1 MDIGIVALLA
11 ILYVLLA
18 KPLTRINV
26 TAPMLFLVAGAVLY
40 SLTGELAV
48 TSDVVHVLAEVTL
61 VIILFHDASTVRLGA
76 LRGDSSIPLRLLAIG
91 FPLALGA
98 TFALVGWLLPALG
111 VAGALLVAGA
121 VTPTDA
127 GLGAPTILNPR
138 VPIRIRRALN
148 VESGLNDGLATP
160 VVLFAL
166 AALASEEGA
175 VHERLLSMAL
185 GPVALAITVAVVV
198 ALVGA
203 RFVDV
208 SAARHWSSPAG
219 RAVAVLVLPLVCFG
233 VALAV
238 DANAFICAFVAGLVF
253 GSASSAYGRELEMSE
268 TLDSGAN
275 LIGYVVWFLA
285 GGLVQLTFAQG
296 IRWQWIV
303 IAVAALTVLRILP
316 VAISLVGTG
325 LRWQSVLFVGWFGP
339 RGLATIV
346 FALLAFEELGPD
358 DPVMVDIAGIVAVT
372 VILSVFAHG
381 ISSGILARRYGQWV
395 DRTKPEA
402 ELKVVAGATV
412 DPKPRGFSRLHS

>member
-175 VHERLLSMAL
+175 VHEQLAL
-185 GPVALAITVAVVV
+185 
-198 ALVGA
+198 
-203 RFVDV
+203 D
-208 SAARHWSSPAG
+208 
-219 RAVAVLVLPLVCFG
+219 
-233 VALAV
+233 
-238 DANAFICAFVAGLVF
+238 
-253 GSASSAYGRELEMSE
+253 
-268 TLDSGAN
+268 
-275 LIGYVVWFLA
+275 
-285 GGLVQLTFAQG
+285 
-296 IRWQWIV
+296 
-303 IAVAALTVLRILP
+303 
-316 VAISLVGTG
+316 
-325 LRWQSVLFVGWFGP
+325 GP
-339 RGLATIV
+339 RSRCPSDHRRRGRRAGW
-346 FALLAFEELGPD
+346 GP
-358 DPVMVDIAGIVAVT
+358 
-372 VILSVFAHG
+372 L
-381 ISSGILARRYGQWV
+381 R
-395 DRTKPEA
+395 
-402 ELKVVAGATV
+402 
-412 DPKPRGFSRLHS
+412 